1 MIAAILRAQ
10 ILSMRMAPTRG
21 AIFSVI
27 TGVLWYGFWG
37 FLAAFVGLWT
47 AVSDPVRLR
56 TVLPTDALFVCLFW
70 QLVPILTAA
79 MGSALDMR
87 KLLVYPI
94 PDRKLFLVEVLL
106 RLTTGIEMLMV
117 LIGGVTGLLCNP
129 ALGGWAA
136 VPRVIPPV
144 VVFVAFNLLLASG
157 LRSLLE
163 RLLSRRKVR
172 EMVVFLFLCLWMVPR
187 LVVESGF
194 QQNRVNRLVVLLTA
208 IGLPWSAAAHA
219 ALGDSSM
226 SAALSLSLWTLAAA
240 WFGRSQ
246 FERSLHYDALA
257 AQATPLDAA
266 PAGAGWSERFYR
278 FPALLWRDP
287 VAAIVE
293 KELRS
298 LARSPRYRMVFVM
311 GFSFGMVLWLPLVIG
326 RQAGQHGVLA
336 RNFLPIVCVYAL
348 TLLGQVSYWNCF
360 GFDRSA
366 AQIYFA
372 APQPIWKTIVGKNL
386 ASLAFIYLE
395 VLILIGLNAALR
407 LIARWDQVVETLLVM
422 GIGSVY
428 MLALGNISSVQFP
441 RPLSP
446 ERVSHGGASSRL
458 QALVFVFYPF
468 ALLPI
473 FLAYLARYAFRSELM
488 FYAALALAA
497 VIGGVLYWIAM
508 ESSISAATRRREFI
522 LQELS
527 KGEGPIVTN

>member
-47 AVSDPVRLR
+47 AVTDPARLR

-70 QLVPILTAA
+70 QLVPIVTAA

-94 PDRKLFLVEVLL
+94 PHRQLFLVEVLL

-129 ALGGWAA
+129 VLGGWAA
-136 VPRVIPPV
+136 VPRVLPPV
-144 VVFVAFNLLLASG
+144 VVFVAFNVLLASG
-157 LRSLLE
+157 VRSLLE
-163 RLLSRRKVR
+163 RLLSRRRVR
-172 EMVVFLFLCLWMVPR
+172 EVVVFLFLCLWMVPR

-194 QQNRVNRLVVLLTA
+194 QQNRVNQLVVLLTA
-208 IGLPWSAAAHA
+208 VSLPWSAAAHA
-219 ALGDSSM
+219 ALGDFSM

-246 FERSLHYDALA
+246 FERSLRYDAIA
-257 AQATPLDAA
+257 AQATPLDVA
-266 PAGAGWSERFYR
+266 PVGARWSERLYR

-366 AQIYFA
+366 AAFYFV
-372 APQPIWKTIVGKNL
+372 APQPLSETLLGKNV
-386 ASLAFIYLE
+386 ASLVFVYLE
-395 VLILIGLNAALR
+395 VLILCGITAAFR
-407 LIARWDQVVETLLVM
+407 LISGWPAVVETLVVVAICSLYLF
-422 GIGSVY
+422 GI
-428 MLALGNISSVQFP
+428 GNISSMHYP
-441 RPLSP
+441 RALTP
-446 ERVSHGGASSRL
+446 ERVSQGGATSRF
-458 QALVFVFYPF
+458 QGLVFLLYPL
-468 ALLPI
+468 ALIPV
-473 FLAYLARYAFRSELM
+473 FLAYVARWALDSELA
-488 FYAALALAA
+488 FAVVLAIAA
-497 VIGGVLYWIAM
+497 VIGAVVYWLAM
-508 ESSISAATRRREFI
+508 ESALSAAMRRREQI
-522 LQELS
+522 VEDLS
-527 KGEGPIVTN
+527 KLSAPVATD